1 MAKTYNRLEIDVNKK
16 PTDIITAVQADS
28 NSRYLDVSLFNN
40 GVPLLNNE
48 TSR

>member
-28 NSRYLDVSLFNN
+28 MLTKQS
-40 GVPLLNNE
+40 PLSVLH
-48 TSR
+48 TCPQV